1 MDMTE
6 RTLAPSPVATV
17 AGPGSTVDFREV
29 HDSCIDFV
37 CRYATHRGVPAVMLD
52 DVVQE
57 VFIVVHNRLPTFE
70 GRSALKTWV
79 GGIARL
85 VISDQLR
92 KRQNQSLGEELPEG
106 DSLCSHDLDPAELT
120 ARSEAARQLDSLL
133 AKMSEPQREA
143 FILCEIEQ
151 FSSVE
156 AAEMLGINEN
166 TVRTRLREAR
176 KFFEAGIARLRARAQ
191 REGA

>member
-1 MDMTE
+1 MDAE
-6 RTLAPSPVATV
+6 HELAPSK
-17 AGPGSTVDFREV
+17 VDFREV

-37 CRYATHRGVPAVMLD
+37 IRYALHRGVPAAMLD

-57 VFIVVHNRLPTFE
+57 VFIVVHNRLSTFE

-85 VISDQLR
+85 VIGDQLR
-92 KRQNQSLGEELPEG
+92 KRQNLPLGEALSEG
-106 DSLCSHDLDPAELT
+106 DTLRSLDLDPAELT
-120 ARSEAARQLDSLL
+120 ARSEAAHQLDTLL
-133 AKMSEPQREA
+133 AKMTEAQREA

-156 AAEMLGINEN
+156 AAELLGSNEN

-176 KFFEAGIARLRARAQ
+176 KFFEAGIARLRARDE